1 MAKYLVIVESPAKA
15 RAINKYL
22 GPQYKVEA
30 SMGHIRDLP
39 KSRLGVN
46 VDHDFEPQYVIPTA
60 KKKAVTKLKNAAKN
74 KKMIYLA
81 ADPDREGEAICW
93 HLNWI
98 LGKATK
104 AEIKRVTF
112 NEITPAAVREAFLHP
127 RQINLDL
134 FNSQQARRVLD
145 RLVGYSLSPLLWKKV
160 ARGLSAGRVQ
170 SVALKLIVERE
181 RLIRAFVPVE
191 YWSVHAELSSLREE
205 QKEIVFKAKLEKI
218 DGEKAELKK
227 RSDIDGILDV
237 LRSAHYRVSKIDERT
252 KKRKPQPPF
261 ITSKLQQEAY
271 NKLRFSSQKTMSIA
285 QRLYEGIDIG
295 PDGTVGLITYMR
307 TDSVGVSKT
316 AMNEVR
322 EYIEERFG
330 KTYLNPKPRM
340 YKSGKRA
347 QEAHEAIRP
356 TATARTPEALER
368 YLSEDEMKLYDLIW
382 KRFVSSQMSDAIDQ
396 VRTVEI
402 LADERYL
409 FKTVV
414 TLTVF
419 DGFSTVYLVQ
429 EQKASLDEESEEK
442 ALRLP
447 ELSVGED
454 LAFIDLHADQ
464 HFTKPPARFN
474 DASIVKTL
482 EELGIGRPSTYAPT
496 IQTII
501 TRGYVERRQGALHP
515 SEIGEI
521 VIDLLVDNF
530 PGLLDVKFTALM
542 EESLDDVE
550 EGKKEWTSVLKN
562 FYGDF
567 AIKLAEAQKKMEN
580 VKKHVI
586 VTEHVCDICGKQMVV
601 KWGRFGKFLACSAF
615 PDCTYTKSIST
626 GLRCPLEGC
635 DGDIVRRQS
644 RNKRSFYG
652 CSNYPKCTYTTNK
665 LPQEKKAAGAT
676 ESGAEDTYTHP

>member
-15 RAINKYL
+15 KAINKYL
-22 GPQYKVEA
+22 GSQYKVEA

-46 VDHDFEPQYVIPTA
+46 VDNDFEPQYVIPTA
-60 KKKAVTKLKNAAKN
+60 KKKAVTKLKKAAKN
-74 KKMIYLA
+74 KQKIYLA

-93 HLNWI
+93 HLDWI
-98 LGKATK
+98 LSKASK
-104 AEIKRVTF
+104 ADIKRVTF
-112 NEITPAAVREAFLHP
+112 NEITPAAVRDAFLHP
-127 RQINLDL
+127 RQINIDL

-170 SVALKLIVERE
+170 SVALKLIIDRERE
-181 RLIRAFVPVE
+181 IRSFVSVE
-191 YWSVHAELSSLREE
+191 YWSVHAELSSLKDD
-205 QKEIVFKAKLEKI
+205 QKKIVFKAKLEKI
-218 DGEKAELKK
+218 DGEKADLKN
-227 RSDIDGILDV
+227 RTDVDGL
-237 LRSAHYRVSKIDERT
+237 LGTLHKASYQVSKIDDRT

-261 ITSKLQQEAY
+261 ITSKLQQDAY
-271 NKLRFSSQKTMSIA
+271 TKLRFSSQKTMSIA

-295 PDGTVGLITYMR
+295 ADGTVGLITYMR
-307 TDSVGVSKT
+307 TDSVAVSKT
-316 AMNEVR
+316 ALSEVR

-330 KTYLNPKPRM
+330 KKYLNPKPRV

-356 TATARTPEALER
+356 TATARTPESLER
-368 YLSEDEMKLYDLIW
+368 YLSADELKLYELIW

-414 TLTVF
+414 TLNVF
-419 DGFSTVYLVQ
+419 DGFSTVYIVQ
-429 EQKASLDEESEEK
+429 EQKAPADDEAGERSV
-442 ALRLP
+442 RLP
-447 ELSVGED
+447 ELSVGEG
-454 LAFIDLHADQ
+454 LALIDLHSQQ

-521 VIDLLVDNF
+521 VIDLLVDYF
-530 PGLLDVKFTALM
+530 PGLLDVTFTALM

-562 FYGDF
+562 FYADF
-567 AIKLAEAQKKMEN
+567 ALKLADAQKKMEN

-586 VTEHVCDICGKQMVV
+586 VTDHVCDVCGKHMVV
-601 KWGRFGKFLACSAF
+601 KWGRFGKFLACAGF
-615 PDCTYTKSIST
+615 PDCKYTKSIST

-665 LPQEKKAAGAT
+665 LPQEKKEEQTQEGAA
-676 ESGAEDTYTHP
+676 E